1 MTQLEIFLLIG
12 LFISF
17 FATGVIFVTN
27 KKQAAQLLDETH
39 RTHNEIYGEAM
50 RIVANLEGKLKAS
63 KKTFHDQ
70 LAALEKVNDTL
81 SSEKAAALRQCHST
95 ETLLDV
101 ANKKN
106 QDLIKAQTEQQA
118 TLSKKITEHQ
128 ATIRE
133 LELQLNQ
140 VIGHY
145 QAERQRNLLAEHA
158 HISNSLAQLTHLEQ
172 QLAALGTA
180 A

>member
-39 RTHNEIYGEAM
+39 RTHNELYGEAM
-50 RIVANLEGKLKAS
+50 RIISKLEGQLMVSQKANDKLS
-63 KKTFHDQ
+63 TEKT
-70 LAALEKVNDTL
+70 AALQQYN
-81 SSEKAAALRQCHST
+81 ST

-106 QDLIKAQTEQQA
+106 QDLIKAQAEQQA

-158 HISNSLAQLTHLEQ
+158 HISDSLAQLTHLEQ
-172 QLAALGTA
+172 QLTTLGTA

>member
-39 RTHNEIYGEAM
+39 RTHNELYGEAM
-50 RIVANLEGKLKAS
+50 RIISKLEGQLMVSQKANDKLS
-63 KKTFHDQ
+63 TEKT
-70 LAALEKVNDTL
+70 AALQQYN
-81 SSEKAAALRQCHST
+81 ST
-95 ETLLDV
+95 VTLLDV

-106 QDLIKAQTEQQA
+106 LELLKTG
-118 TLSKKITEHQ
+118 SEHQ
-128 ATIRE
+128 ATLNKKIIEHQVTIHE

-140 VIGHY
+140 IIGHY
-145 QAERQRNLLAEHA
+145 QAEKQRNLLAEHS
-158 HISNSLAQLTHLEQ
+158 HISESLAQLNHLEQ
-172 QLAALGTA
+172 QLAALGTSA
-180 A
+180 